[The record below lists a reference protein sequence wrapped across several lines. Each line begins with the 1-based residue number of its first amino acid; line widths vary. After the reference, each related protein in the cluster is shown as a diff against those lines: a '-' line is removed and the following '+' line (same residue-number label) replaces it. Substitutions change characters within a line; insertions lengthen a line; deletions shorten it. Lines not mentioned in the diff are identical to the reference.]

1 MLETLRAEVV
11 RCAQEAET
19 QGLCRWRSGNF
30 SARDEKTGLICM
42 TPSGVDRRTMRAED
56 IAMIERMGAK
66 SAENLITAVN
76 ASGVSETIS
85 FCEYDAQSYLAVSG
99 SGVCALTDAAAVDQ
113 IIRMFKQLV

>member
-42 TPSGVDRRTMRAED
+42 TPSGVDRRTMRAEEIVVMD
-56 IAMIERMGAK
+56 MGARVVEAANGRK
-66 SAENLITAVN
+66 PS
-76 ASGVSETIS
+76 SR
-85 FCEYDAQSYLAVSG
+85 LA
-99 SGVCALTDAAAVDQ
+99 
-113 IIRMFKQLV
+113 MFKMFRG